1 MDGGMIEKTQK
12 EQFSPPLVAFV
23 DGRGFQDASDDDAC
37 SICLEAFSDSDP
49 SAVQYNSCCRG
60 DGNLSFHLDG
70 YPDTVLVRLLASRRA
85 VSFAFDS
92 ADCSQELIEAIEK
105 ERNVQEK
112 QAHTTTVFRHPLL
125 GDFEV
130 QHVYYHSYLLSI
142 PVGADDAEVEEH
154 ILQHLAAA
162 SAIRR
167 SHRHLRR
174 EGRRSRSV
182 AHGHPQMLVLS
193 ATDETTSGYSVS
205 SNYVRQ
211 QGDNEHPAAIISDL
225 PIAPMAATEETTAD
239 TSVGDATAPDRPF
252 GNNRN
257 QSWPVNQ
264 GEAGPPDMQSFSET
278 LKSRLQSVSTRYK
291 DSITKNTREW
301 KERWFTNSTV
311 SNLGSE
317 VKREVSAGIAA
328 VSRMIER
335 LETQDSTGPSSTPP
349 KYIQCASDAHELS
362 KRCTPQ

>member
-1 MDGGMIEKTQK
+1 MDGGMIEKTQM
-12 EQFSPPLVAFV
+12 EQLSSPSVAFV
-23 DGRGFQDASDDDAC
+23 DDRGVQDASDDDAC

-49 SAVQYNSCCRG
+49 SAVTNCKHE
-60 DGNLSFHLDG
+60 FHIQC
-70 YPDTVLVRLLASRRA
+70 VLEWCQRSSQCPMCWQAISMKDPR
-85 VSFAFDS
+85 
-92 ADCSQELIEAIEK
+92 SQELIEAIEK

-125 GDFEV
+125 GDFE
-130 QHVYYHSYLLSI
+130 I

-167 SHRHLRR
+167 SHRLLRR

-182 AHGHPQMLVLS
+182 AHGHPQTLVLS
-193 ATDETTSGYSVS
+193 ATDEATSGSSVS

-211 QGDNEHPAAIISDL
+211 QGDNEHPAAIISGL
-225 PIAPMAATEETTAD
+225 PIAPMAATEETASN
-239 TSVGDATAPDRPF
+239 TSVGDATAPDRPV
-252 GNNRN
+252 GPNRN
-257 QSWPVNQ
+257 QSSPINQ
-264 GEAGPPDMQSFSET
+264 GEGGPSDLRSFSKT
-278 LKSRLQSVSTRYK
+278 LKFRLQSVSTRYK
-291 DSITKNTREW
+291 DSITNNTRGW
-301 KERWFTNSTV
+301 KERWFTNNAV

-335 LETQDSTGPSSTPP
+335 LETRDSTGTS
-349 KYIQCASDAHELS
+349 
-362 KRCTPQ
+362 

>member
-1 MDGGMIEKTQK
+1 MDGGMIEKTQM
-12 EQFSPPLVAFV
+12 EQLSSPSVAFV
-23 DGRGFQDASDDDAC
+23 DDRGVQDASDDDAC

-70 YPDTVLVRLLASRRA
+70 SPDTVLVRLLALAVFIFRA

-92 ADCSQELIEAIEK
+92 DYSQELIEAIEK

-130 QHVYYHSYLLSI
+130 QHVYYHSYLLSLI

-167 SHRHLRR
+167 SHRLLRR

-182 AHGHPQMLVLS
+182 AHGHPQTLVLS
-193 ATDETTSGYSVS
+193 ATDEATSGSSVS

-211 QGDNEHPAAIISDL
+211 QGDNEHPAAIISGL
-225 PIAPMAATEETTAD
+225 PIAPMAATEETASN
-239 TSVGDATAPDRPF
+239 TSVGDATAPDRPV
-252 GNNRN
+252 GPNRN
-257 QSWPVNQ
+257 QSSPINQ
-264 GEAGPPDMQSFSET
+264 GEGGPSDLRSFSKT
-278 LKSRLQSVSTRYK
+278 LKFRLQSVSTRYK
-291 DSITKNTREW
+291 DSITNNTRGW
-301 KERWFTNSTV
+301 KERWFTNNAV

-335 LETQDSTGPSSTPP
+335 LETRDSTGTS
-349 KYIQCASDAHELS
+349 
-362 KRCTPQ
+362 